1 MRILHVGLFHK
12 LGSGQRAQLEYER
25 AAAQSLKGV
34 IWETH
39 TLTPTP
45 ERTDGGPRIPIWARR
60 FQLAKLYAWWHI
72 WRRSSQYDMVLMR
85 SISPDPFAALM
96 APLIPNL
103 LTIHHSKEIEEI
115 SLVTKGPRLALALF
129 LEGGLKRWAF
139 RRLRGVVGVTEEIAQ
154 YEAERYPRAQIVAT
168 YPNGIDI
175 AGFKIAEEPS
185 PGSAPLRAVFVCS
198 VFYAWHGLDRL
209 LEALAALPAND
220 GPPPV
225 VVDLVGTL
233 DDEQQAQIE
242 ALAERGLVVVHGNL
256 SSAEMLDV
264 FKEARVAIASLALD
278 RNGLRQASTLK
289 VRQYLAA
296 GLPVYSTH
304 VDAGLPGE
312 FPYYVCDDGGF
323 SIGRMMAFHDALED
337 RRRKSVREASRP
349 FVDKQSI
356 MESLIEQLGT
366 GRGPAPTKENH
377 QGERRQQR

>member
-25 AAAQSLKGV
+25 AAAQSLEGT

-39 TLTPTP
+39 TLTPAP
-45 ERTDGGPRIPIWARR
+45 ERTDGGPRIPAWARR

-72 WRRSSQYDMVLMR
+72 WRHGSQYDVVLMR

-96 APLIPNL
+96 APLVPNL

-115 SLVTKGPRLALALF
+115 SLVTKGPRLALTLF
-129 LEGGLKRWAF
+129 LEGGFKRWAF
-139 RRLRGVVGVTEEIAQ
+139 RRLRGVVGVTEEIAR
-154 YEAERYPRAQIVAT
+154 YEAKRFPRASIVAT

-175 AGFKIAEEPS
+175 ASFEIAEDPS
-185 PGSAPLRAVFVCS
+185 PGPAPLRAVFVCS

-209 LEALAALPAND
+209 LDALKALPVAD

-233 DDEQQAQIE
+233 DDEQQSQVE
-242 ALAERGLVVVHGNL
+242 ALVERGLVVVHGDL
-256 SSAEMLDV
+256 SSQEMLAV

-278 RNGLRQASTLK
+278 RNSLRQASTLK

-304 VDAGLPGE
+304 VDAGLPSD
-312 FPYYVCDDGGF
+312 FPYYFCDDHGF
-323 SIGRMMAFHDALED
+323 SVERMTAFHDALED
-337 RRRKSVREASRP
+337 RSRVSVREAARRH
-349 FVDKQSI
+349 VDKQAI
-356 MESLIEQLGT
+356 MESLISQLGAGHVPDST
-366 GRGPAPTKENH
+366 RDSTQNSHGPRP
-377 QGERRQQR
+377 